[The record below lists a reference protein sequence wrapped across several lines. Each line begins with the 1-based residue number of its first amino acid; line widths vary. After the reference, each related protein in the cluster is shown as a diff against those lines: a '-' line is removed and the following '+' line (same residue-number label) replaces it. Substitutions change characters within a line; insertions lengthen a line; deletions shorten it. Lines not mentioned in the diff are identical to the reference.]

1 MLATIFQKSFEPYE
15 EVLAYQKKFS
25 TRMRGIGATATF
37 VGSMRD
43 FNENETVLSMYL
55 EYYPQMTQRHLET
68 ILGTAMRRWE
78 LEDCFIGHRV
88 GNIFPGE
95 AIVVVASW
103 SSHRAHA
110 FESCRFIME
119 DLKSNTPFWKKEQTE
134 KGARWVEKNTPGTTM
149 EIDREETDIQS
160 RVPKQREENS

>member
-1 MLATIFQKSFEPYE
+1 MRATIFQKPFEPYKE
-15 EVLAYQKKFS
+15 IVTYQKAFKGKMK
-25 TRMRGIGATATF
+25 RIGAAVTF

-55 EYYPQMTQRHLET
+55 EYYPQMTQSHLDT
-68 ILGTAMRRWE
+68 ILKTAMVRWE

-88 GNIFPGE
+88 GEIFPGE

-134 KGARWVEKNTPGTTM
+134 NGPKWVEKNTPGTTT
-149 EIDREETDIQS
+149 EIESENAHVRS
-160 RVPKQREENS
+160 RLPE